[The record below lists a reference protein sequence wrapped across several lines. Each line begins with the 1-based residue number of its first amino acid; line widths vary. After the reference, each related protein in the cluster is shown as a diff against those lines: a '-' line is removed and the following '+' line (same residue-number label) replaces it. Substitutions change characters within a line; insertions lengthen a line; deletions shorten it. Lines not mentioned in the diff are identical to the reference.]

1 MIMKKTIILLS
12 AALAFIACNKETP
25 VKESASGISK
35 IVFNVDINRADD
47 TKGVKAG
54 WENGDKVYVFFQGLV
69 GDNKYAVFTYN
80 GTSWDKNA
88 NKITAQDIFD
98 AKVDY
103 GPHLTAI
110 CVPYGEQPTF
120 SPSGDSFTMTDKVQ
134 TFYLSASTTYSTGMV
149 EKSTIEIGASLN
161 MKAPDNLIQI
171 CVQGTGGKPASGNEF
186 VLTVNN
192 VKPFTV
198 EEIVPGSPV
207 SCTTGTVNFPL
218 PALLT
223 YVNKDPGYYFWGILD
238 NASAGAIDYN
248 FQLVQQNV
256 EKKYAVSS
264 RSKKVSGKN
273 LTGSAAIKL
282 TGLTDNGNFVS
293 LGYAGGPLWA
303 TGNIDKTNSKI
314 VDPLEAGEYFRYGKT
329 TPYSSSEENY
339 TGEEDP
345 LSSSADVA
353 YSVNTSWR
361 IPTKDQFDA
370 LINASNTTTAW
381 NTGWTDIGTTKG
393 GRLITSKV
401 NGISLFFA
409 AAGFYESGSLFV
421 EGVSG
426 LYWSSTPGNTSKPY
440 LLVIDSDNIVTNVD
454 DRYEG
459 FSVRPVQN

>member
-88 NKITAQDIFD
+88 NDITAKDIFD

-103 GPHLTAI
+103 GDRLTAI
-110 CVPYGEQPTF
+110 CVPYGDQPTF
-120 SPSGDSFTMTDKVQ
+120 SPSGDSFTMTNKVQ
-134 TFYLSASTTYSTGMV
+134 TFYLSASTTYSTGIV
-149 EKSTIEIGASLN
+149 EESTIEIGASLK

-264 RSKKVSGKN
+264 RSKKVSGKE

-282 TGLTDNGNFVS
+282 TGLTNNGNFVS
-293 LGYAGGPLWA
+293 LGYADGPLWA
-303 TGNIDKTNSKI
+303 TGNIDKTTSKI

-345 LSSSADVA
+345 LSTSADVA
-353 YSVNTSWR
+353 YSVNTAWR
-361 IPTKDQFDA
+361 IPTRAQFDA
-370 LINASNTTTAW
+370 LASNTTTAW
-381 NTGWTDIGTTKG
+381 KTGWTDIGTTKG

-409 AAGFYESGSLFV
+409 AAGFYESGTLYV
-421 EGVSG
+421 EGGSG
-426 LYWSSTPGNTSKPY
+426 LYWSSTPCDSSDAY

>member
-1 MIMKKTIILLS
+1 MIMKKSIILLS

-88 NKITAQDIFD
+88 NKITAQDIED
-98 AKVDY
+98 AKVHY

-120 SPSGDSFTMTDKVQ
+120 SPSPSGNSFTMTDKVQ
-134 TFYLSASTTYSTGMV
+134 TFYLSASTTYSTGIV
-149 EKSTIEIGASLN
+149 EASTIEIGATLK

-192 VKPFTV
+192 VKPLTV

-248 FQLVQQNV
+248 FQLVTQNAD
-256 EKKYAVSS
+256 KKYAISS
-264 RSKKVSGKN
+264 KSKTASGKD

-293 LGYAGGPLWA
+293 LGYADGPLWA
-303 TGNIDKTNSKI
+303 TGNIDKTTSKI

-345 LSSSADVA
+345 LSTSADVA
-353 YSVNTSWR
+353 YSVNTAWR
-361 IPTKDQFDA
+361 IPTMAQFNA
-370 LINASNTTTAW
+370 LISYTETAW
-381 NTGWTDIGTTKG
+381 KGGWTNLGDIKG

-409 AAGFYESGSLFV
+409 AAGFYESGSPFV

-426 LYWSSTPGNTSKPY
+426 LYWSSTPSNTSKAY
-440 LLVIDSDNIVTNVD
+440 LLVIDSVNIVTNVD

>member
-1 MIMKKTIILLS
+1 MKKTIILLS

-88 NKITAQDIFD
+88 NDITAKDIFD

-103 GPHLTAI
+103 GDRLTAI
-110 CVPYGEQPTF
+110 CVPYGDQPTF
-120 SPSGDSFTMTDKVQ
+120 SPSGDSFTMTNKVQ
-134 TFYLSASTTYSTGMV
+134 TFYLSASTTYSTGIV
-149 EKSTIEIGASLN
+149 EESTIEIGASLK

-264 RSKKVSGKN
+264 RSKKVSGKE
-273 LTGSAAIKL
+273 LTGSAAIKVLPPSSLQVSRTIAISFPWVTPTVPSGLRVTL
-282 TGLTDNGNFVS
+282 TRPTARLSIRLKRESISGMVRRHLTQV
-293 LGYAGGPLWA
+293 L
-303 TGNIDKTNSKI
+303 K
-314 VDPLEAGEYFRYGKT
+314 KT
-329 TPYSSSEENY
+329 T
-339 TGEEDP
+339 
-345 LSSSADVA
+345 
-353 YSVNTSWR
+353 
-361 IPTKDQFDA
+361 
-370 LINASNTTTAW
+370 
-381 NTGWTDIGTTKG
+381 
-393 GRLITSKV
+393 
-401 NGISLFFA
+401 
-409 AAGFYESGSLFV
+409 
-421 EGVSG
+421 
-426 LYWSSTPGNTSKPY
+426 
-440 LLVIDSDNIVTNVD
+440 
-454 DRYEG
+454 
-459 FSVRPVQN
+459 SVRRILLIPLPTSHIP

>member
-1 MIMKKTIILLS
+1 MIMKKSIILLS

-134 TFYLSASTTYSTGMV
+134 TFYLSASTTYSTGIV
-149 EKSTIEIGASLN
+149 EESTIEIGASLK

-264 RSKKVSGKN
+264 RSKKVSGKE

-282 TGLTDNGNFVS
+282 TGLTDNRNFVS
-293 LGYAGGPLWA
+293 LGYADGPLWA

-345 LSSSADVA
+345 LSTSADVA
-353 YSVNTSWR
+353 YSVNTAWR
-361 IPTKDQFDA
+361 IPTRAQFDA
-370 LINASNTTTAW
+370 LASNTTTAW
-381 NTGWTDIGTTKG
+381 KEGWTDIGTTKG

-409 AAGFYESGSLFV
+409 AAGFYESGSPYVAGGGGF
-421 EGVSG
+421 
-426 LYWSSTPGNTSKPY
+426 YWSSTPGNTSKPY
-440 LLVIDSDNIVTNVD
+440 LLVIDSSNIVTNVD

>member
-1 MIMKKTIILLS
+1 
-12 AALAFIACNKETP
+12 
-25 VKESASGISK
+25 
-35 IVFNVDINRADD
+35 
-47 TKGVKAG
+47 
-54 WENGDKVYVFFQGLV
+54 
-69 GDNKYAVFTYN
+69 
-80 GTSWDKNA
+80 
-88 NKITAQDIFD
+88 
-98 AKVDY
+98 
-103 GPHLTAI
+103 
-110 CVPYGEQPTF
+110 
-120 SPSGDSFTMTDKVQ
+120 
-134 TFYLSASTTYSTGMV
+134 
-149 EKSTIEIGASLN
+149 

-264 RSKKVSGKN
+264 RSKKVSGKE

-293 LGYAGGPLWA
+293 LGYADGPLWA
-303 TGNIDKTNSKI
+303 TGNIDKTTSKI

-345 LSSSADVA
+345 LSTSADVA
-353 YSVNTSWR
+353 YSVNTAWR
-361 IPTKDQFDA
+361 IPTMAQFNA
-370 LINASNTTTAW
+370 LISYTETAW
-381 NTGWTDIGTTKG
+381 KGGWTNLGDIKG

-409 AAGFYESGSLFV
+409 AAGFYESGSLYVAGGGGF
-421 EGVSG
+421 
-426 LYWSSTPGNTSKPY
+426 YWSSTPGNTSKPY
-440 LLVIDSDNIVTNVD
+440 LLVIDSGNIVTSVD